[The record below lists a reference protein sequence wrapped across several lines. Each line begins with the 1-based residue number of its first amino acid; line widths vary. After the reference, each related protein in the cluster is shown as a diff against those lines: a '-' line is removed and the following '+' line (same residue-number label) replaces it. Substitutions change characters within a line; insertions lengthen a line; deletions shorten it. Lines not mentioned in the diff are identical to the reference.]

1 MENSMQL
8 EVTENLK
15 EALGK
20 YRIARKA
27 YVELGPES
35 CTVKAHR
42 LSHDYQSALE
52 VLAYQVLLEAELQ
65 GIKV

>member
-1 MENSMQL
+1 MQL
-8 EVTENLK
+8 EVTEILK

-20 YRIARKA
+20 YRTARKA
-27 YVELGPES
+27 YVELGPAS
-35 CTVKAHR
+35 CTAKAHR